1 MTATRTATA
10 TAFVCKLCRG
20 ERVGK
25 SYLLQRP
32 WKNRTPFV
40 VVTCA
45 GCGLLQNLYDWQ
57 HAVDVQRAERTNLT
71 ERDAHE
77 LWDSDAEIDAGAD
90 KASGFAERLDAL
102 GMVRGKRIL
111 EVGCGK
117 GQFLRECRDLG
128 AASVTGQEFFNQ
140 RPLDY
145 ARGELGIDDIRT
157 VGFED
162 TATWPD
168 GEFDV
173 VCSFDVVEHVHDLQD
188 FFRQCVRLT
197 CPGGLQYHATPGA
210 GSISNRLGRLLVGPL
225 GSVGK
230 LRTTGTALCNLQ
242 HDDNYRGGAHVSL
255 MDIPQVRWLAERFG
269 LAVLEAGYVS
279 NYTYSNRHY
288 AALVPVVRDLPTA
301 IGSALFA
308 VVRTTI
314 RNKLVFAARVE
325 GDGRA
330 A

>member
-1 MTATRTATA
+1 VTATATATA

-57 HAVDVQRAERTNLT
+57 HAVDVQRSERLRLT

-77 LWDSDAEIDAGAD
+77 LWDSEAEIDAGTD
-90 KASGFAERLDAL
+90 KAAGFAERLDAL
-102 GMVRGKRIL
+102 GMVQSKRIL

-117 GQFLRECRDLG
+117 GLFLRRCRDLG

-145 ARGELGIDDIRT
+145 ARMELGIDDIRT

-173 VCSFDVVEHVHDLQD
+173 VCSFDVVEHVHDLQH
-188 FFRQCVRLT
+188 FFRHCVRIAR
-197 CPGGLQYHATPGA
+197 PGGVQYHATPGA
-210 GSISNRLGRLLVGPL
+210 GSVSNRVGRLLVGPFGSL
-225 GSVGK
+225 GR

-242 HDDNYRGGAHVSL
+242 HDDNFRGGAHVSL
-255 MDIPQVRWLAERFG
+255 LDVRQVHWLAERFG
-269 LAVLEAGYVS
+269 LTVLDARYVS

-288 AALVPVVRDLPTA
+288 AALLPVVRQLPPA
-301 IGSALFA
+301 VGAGLFG
-308 VVRTTI
+308 VVRAAI
-314 RNKLVFAARVE
+314 RNKLVFAARVP
-325 GDGRA
+325 G
-330 A
+330 